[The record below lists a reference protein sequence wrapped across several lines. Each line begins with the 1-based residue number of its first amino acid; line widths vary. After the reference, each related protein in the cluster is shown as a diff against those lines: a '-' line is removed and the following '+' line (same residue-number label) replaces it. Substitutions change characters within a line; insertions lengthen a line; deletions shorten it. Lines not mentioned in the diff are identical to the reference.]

1 MASPKNSPARTAKPS
16 PEVVTPLRVGNA
28 VFIRT
33 VTMHHT
39 GRIAALDGD
48 MIVLTEAAWVA
59 DSGRFSEALAT
70 GKLSEVEVPP
80 DGTVCIGRGAVV
92 DVYNWKH
99 ELPRSTK

>member
-1 MASPKNSPARTAKPS
+1 MVQSKATKGTPTSRATAVES
-16 PEVVTPLRVGNA
+16 PLRVGNA

-48 MIVLTEAAWVA
+48 MIVLAEAAWVA
-59 DSGRFSEALAT
+59 DSGRFSEALRT
-70 GKLSEVEVPP
+70 GALSEVEVPP
-80 DGTVCIGRGAVV
+80 DGIVCIGRGAVV

-99 ELPRSTK
+99 ALPNATK